1 MFNKVLK
8 PILERLPESNRYERI
23 WKLAQIDFKKRY
35 YNDKLG
41 LFWALINPLLRVA
54 IYYLIFSIMLPKVS
68 ERIPNYA
75 LYLFLGLILWLS
87 FTEMSRKGIRLL
99 YKKKYLI
106 ENIEFDKVDLYY
118 SNSLSV
124 TFGLFFNI
132 LVFIAISL
140 LTGVSWG
147 LSILWLPVLFL
158 TLFFIGT
165 GFSMIVSVI
174 YIYLKDIDHVLDIVF
189 LLGIWTSGIFFAKE
203 DVVREFPWY
212 EYVNPFLGLID
223 NFRNVLIYHTEVD
236 LVLLSVN
243 LLMGLVLFLIG
254 LFLLD
259 KYSHKAMEYI

>member
-1 MFNKVLK
+1 MFNKVFK
-8 PILERLPESNRYERI
+8 PILERLPESNRFERI

-41 LFWALINPLLRVA
+41 LFWALINPILRVA
-54 IYYLIFSIMLPKVS
+54 IYYLIFSIMIKKVS
-68 ERIPNYA
+68 EGIPNYA

-87 FTEMSRKGIRLL
+87 FTEMSRKAIRLL

-106 ENIEFDKVDLYY
+106 ENIEFDKVDLFY

-124 TFGLFFNI
+124 TFGLIFNI
-132 LVFIAISL
+132 IVFVLISL
-140 LTGVSWG
+140 ITGVTWG
-147 LSILWLPVLFL
+147 SSILWLPFLFM

-189 LLGIWTSGIFFAKE
+189 LLGIWTSGIFFEKR
-203 DVVREFPWY
+203 DIVNVFPWY

-223 NFRNVLIYHTEVD
+223 NFRNVLIYQTEVD
-236 LVLLSVN
+236 LVLLAVN
-243 LLMGLVLFLIG
+243 LLMGLILYFIG
-254 LFLLD
+254 LFLLER
-259 KYSHKAMEYI
+259 YSHKAMEYI